1 MFGKYWKKCN
11 KARRKIT
18 DLKKKKTWSRLINQ
32 TGLLKERREEGR

>member
-18 DLKKKKTWSRLINQ
+18 DVKKKTWSRLINQ